1 MWTLDNMWIARALF
15 TACVKKTPCSWKQ
28 CSYCKDVGLPART
41 QTSWLNLRPG
51 FHNNITLY
59 TVRHVLLKRRINESE
74 AVSHNSTAP
83 KHLNHAMNPWPNKRD
98 NPAKPSGCIQKR
110 KVSDLAAQTE
120 TCRSPLG
127 QTCSSCCSR
136 PRRDIKLPPTPAY
149 EAFPDLEQTQQDV
162 ASNMHCKANSTPGSF
177 CAHAHQIERFGSR
190 LPWPYASAQDHS
202 KRNGIVPTHA
212 STLSAMS
219 SVVYGW
225 KGVTWY
231 THPFPHRTVET
242 WAPDEKEDAMTY
254 KHSKRGPPQR
264 KAELAVLTSDKVMV
278 RYYGVLL

>member
-41 QTSWLNLRPG
+41 RTSWLNLRPG

-120 TCRSPLG
+120 TCRSPSARHAALAAVG
-127 QTCSSCCSR
+127 RGGISNSR
-136 PRRDIKLPPTPAY
+136 RHPRTKL
-149 EAFPDLEQTQQDV
+149 
-162 ASNMHCKANSTPGSF
+162 
-177 CAHAHQIERFGSR
+177 SR
-190 LPWPYASAQDHS
+190 IL
-202 KRNGIVPTHA
+202 N
-212 STLSAMS
+212 
-219 SVVYGW
+219 
-225 KGVTWY
+225 
-231 THPFPHRTVET
+231 
-242 WAPDEKEDAMTY
+242 
-254 KHSKRGPPQR
+254 KHNK
-264 KAELAVLTSDKVMV
+264 T
-278 RYYGVLL
+278 